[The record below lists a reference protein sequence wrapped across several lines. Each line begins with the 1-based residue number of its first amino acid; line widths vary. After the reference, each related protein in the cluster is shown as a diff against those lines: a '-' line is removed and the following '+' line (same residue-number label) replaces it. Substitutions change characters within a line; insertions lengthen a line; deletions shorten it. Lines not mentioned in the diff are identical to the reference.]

1 MTPAKLSRRT
11 LLAAI
16 PGLALAGPAMGQ
28 VTGTRI
34 ILPDVE
40 NEEPTTLDAWVDK
53 YGRPTAKVML
63 NGKGPFNFMV
73 DTGST
78 TTVLAE
84 RHVSRLGVPVVGVVT
99 VAGTTGTADTSM
111 VKLASLETGVVKKSD
126 IRLAV
131 LPDSG
136 LARADGILGA
146 DVFAGKK
153 LVFDIG
159 SRIVRVEPSR
169 RTPRIAPR
177 SNMRVRNGLLAE
189 IDGFVG
195 SVGAR
200 LMLDTGAEHC
210 IANLPL
216 QRALAKAHPRLPTH
230 KNVRV
235 VGVTGHVLV
244 GDFVELPKIDLR
256 EFSVKD
262 AGAVAADAPI
272 FHVWGLGDE
281 PAMIVGVN
289 VLSRLATFSIDYGAK
304 TFDAELM
311 ALMAHNRMML
321 G

>member
-1 MTPAKLSRRT
+1 MTPAKFSRRA
-11 LLAAI
+11 LLGAI
-16 PGLALAGPAMGQ
+16 PGLAFAGPAMGQ

-40 NEEPTTLDAWVDK
+40 VEEPTTLDAWVDR

-63 NGKGPFNFMV
+63 NGQGPYDFMV

-84 RHVSRLGVPVVGVVT
+84 RHVRRLGVPIVGVAT

-111 VKLASLETGVVKKSD
+111 VRLDSLQTGVVKKSD
-126 IRLAV
+126 MRLAV
-131 LPDSG
+131 LPDVG

-153 LVFDIG
+153 LVFDIS

-169 RTPRIAPR
+169 RPTRIAPR
-177 SNMRVRNGLLAE
+177 TNMRVRNGLLAE

-195 SVGAR
+195 TGPTR

-216 QRALAKAHPRLPTH
+216 QKALAKAHPRLPIYKT
-230 KNVRV
+230 VRV

-244 GDFVELPKIDLR
+244 GDFIELPKVDLR

-262 AGAVAADAPI
+262 SGAVAADAPI
-272 FHVWGLGDE
+272 FHVWDLTRE
-281 PAMIVGVN
+281 PAMIVGIN

-311 ALMAHNRMML
+311 ALIARNRMML